1 MLEGKRDLKSIPPPG
16 VAAAAAAVVVVVAV
30 CGFLM
35 RAREQGREEGE
46 EVKSMPPKGRGRR
59 RR

>member
-46 EVKSMPPKGRGRR
+46 EV
-59 RR
+59 